1 MKVRVDFV
9 KEVLVKEERARRDV
23 TLQLIATATCLKIRE
38 HKVSHRRQTKV
49 VGIDV
54 DYPAVPELTKA

>member
-9 KEVLVKEERARRDV
+9 KEVLLKEEGTSGDV
-23 TLQLIATATCLKIRE
+23 ALQQIAAAISLKVRE
-38 HKVSHRRQTKV
+38 HKVSYRRQTKV

-54 DYPAVPELTKA
+54 GYPAVPE